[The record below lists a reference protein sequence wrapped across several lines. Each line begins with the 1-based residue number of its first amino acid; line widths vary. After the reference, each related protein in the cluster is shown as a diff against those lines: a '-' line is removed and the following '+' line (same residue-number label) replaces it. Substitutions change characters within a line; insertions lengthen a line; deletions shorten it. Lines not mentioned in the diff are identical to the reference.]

1 LSPIPDL
8 VVISG
13 DLVDH
18 GTVEEYAHLKALLA
32 PLRIPIVSVPGNHDA
47 REPMRRAFP
56 LDYARGEG
64 ALDQAIALGDLD
76 IYLLDSSVAGQPHGA
91 LEETTLAWLDAEL
104 GQSEDRP
111 ALIALHHPPFLAG
124 IWHMDC
130 QNLRNANELAEIVRQ
145 HPRVRLIVS
154 GHIHRATLTR
164 FAGVPTT
171 ICPAPC
177 HVVALDLD
185 RSLFPAFVLEPPAL
199 HLHVVLPGSYEI
211 VTHTI
216 PVGQFGPPLPFF
228 GPDGKL
234 L

>member
-1 LSPIPDL
+1 
-8 VVISG
+8 
-13 DLVDH
+13 
-18 GTVEEYAHLKALLA
+18 
-32 PLRIPIVSVPGNHDA
+32 
-47 REPMRRAFP
+47 
-56 LDYARGEG
+56 
-64 ALDQAIALGDLD
+64 
-76 IYLLDSSVAGQPHGA
+76 
-91 LEETTLAWLDAEL
+91 
-104 GQSEDRP
+104 
-111 ALIALHHPPFLAG
+111 
-124 IWHMDC
+124 MDC

-199 HLHVVLPGSYEI
+199 HLHVVLPGSHEI
-211 VTHTI
+211 VTHTV